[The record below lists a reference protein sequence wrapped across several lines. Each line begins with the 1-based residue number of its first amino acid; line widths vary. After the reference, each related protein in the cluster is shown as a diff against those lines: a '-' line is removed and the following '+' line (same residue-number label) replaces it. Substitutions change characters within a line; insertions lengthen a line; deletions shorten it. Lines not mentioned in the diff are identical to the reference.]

1 MGLGGVGSN
10 PMCHT
15 NKKKNMEVIK
25 LFLTLI
31 GSVLL
36 QIILSPLRLIVFVLN
51 FLEKLFKIL
60 KLSFKYLIVQITEE
74 VIKKE

>member
-1 MGLGGVGSN
+1 
-10 PMCHT
+10 
-15 NKKKNMEVIK
+15 MEVIK